1 MAQLY
6 AKVKEYA
13 KANNVNNLNF
23 LTDVVLQD
31 DGNGA
36 YISTWNLSIPK
47 PTDEQLASYES
58 AANIT
63 EKNDM
68 AIMNRQTEYG
78 SWSSQLEE
86 IYDNGI
92 DKWKERIK
100 SIKDKHPK
108 G

>member
-1 MAQLY
+1 MAELST
-6 AKVKEYA
+6 KIKEYA
-13 KANNVNNLNF
+13 KANNVNEIDF
-23 LTDVVLQD
+23 FTDVILRN

-36 YISTWNLSIPK
+36 YIAEWNLDIDK

-58 AANIT
+58 TADIT

-78 SWSSQLEE
+78 TWSSQLEE

-100 SIKDKHPK
+100 SIKDKYPK